1 MLKRKANKQT
11 ATFVTTGIFDRHLN
25 YLKLKFNFQPH
36 VCYGC
41 DDLLMMS
48 MKLSDIA
55 VLNIKGAD
63 YCYIISR
70 ISKSEAINLIY
81 IIIKRYYHT

>member
-1 MLKRKANKQT
+1 MLKRKAHKKT
-11 ATFVTTGIFDRHLN
+11 AIFVTTDIFDRHLN

-36 VCYGC
+36 ACNGC

-70 ISKSEAINLIY
+70 ISKSEAINLMY
-81 IIIKRYYHT
+81 IIIKSYYHT

>member
-36 VCYGC
+36 VCNGC